1 MHEPGRGGGSAAAPL
16 PAARLRSSSP
26 SLLLGLPGLEVSRA
40 GREPG
45 REGARESKM
54 AHTQL
59 PAFWGYPFLPHT
71 QQICPK
77 PTLNIPQRPNPWV
90 DPCGAGSSTVQLC
103 HPAQQRIFSF
113 SSVLLVLGAAACS
126 AGCLLPV
133 FPSPS
138 ATAGAGHQRSSSE
151 PMPGPVSQ
159 RICRGAGTG
168 TPVVLRTPPSTGSSL
183 GQMSGCL

>member
-26 SLLLGLPGLEVSRA
+26 SLLPGLPGLEVSRA

-45 REGARESKM
+45 REGARESKL

-103 HPAQQRIFSF
+103 HPAQQRIIFSF

-126 AGCLLPV
+126 AGGLLPV

-159 RICRGAGTG
+159 RIC
-168 TPVVLRTPPSTGSSL
+168 
-183 GQMSGCL
+183 